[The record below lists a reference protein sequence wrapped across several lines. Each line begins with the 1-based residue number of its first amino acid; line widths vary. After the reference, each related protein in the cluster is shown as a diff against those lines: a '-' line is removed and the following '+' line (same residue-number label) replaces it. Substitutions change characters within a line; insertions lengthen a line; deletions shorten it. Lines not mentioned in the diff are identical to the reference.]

1 MSTSGTYAF
10 GNIQADDIIRE
21 AFERCG
27 IVSDLLDGLK
37 IQSALSSLNFML
49 SQWVNR
55 GLNLWTIEK
64 DMVQMNA
71 GQSTYALPA
80 STVDILEL
88 TAAQVNRLNLDGGVP
103 LSNSGVAANA
113 FDGNPATACTQT
125 APNGFIAWNYGYA
138 QSISYVG
145 VQSNATASYTLSI
158 QYSYDGLSW
167 VDGNQAV
174 TFVYPIGQAIWFVV
188 PAPANASF
196 WRILETG
203 GATLNIQE
211 LYFSVPSV
219 SRLMTRISREEYIA
233 IANKSQQATASS
245 YYVDRTRNPVLNLWP
260 TPDSTYPFMIYN
272 RARQVQDIG
281 TLLNNVDAPQRFY
294 EAIVSG
300 LAASLAVKFA
310 MDRYPILMDLAE
322 RSYSYAAREDTE
334 KVPLRIQPN
343 FISYT

>member
-1 MSTSGTYAF
+1 MSTSGTYTF

-64 DMVQMNA
+64 NMVQMNA
-71 GQSTYALPA
+71 GQSAYALPT

-88 TAAQVNRLNLDGGVP
+88 TAAQVNRLNLTGGVP
-103 LSNSGVAANA
+103 LSSSGVAANA
-113 FDGNPATACTQT
+113 FDDNPGTACTQT
-125 APNGFIAWNYGYA
+125 APNGFISWNYGYS
-138 QSISYVG
+138 QSINYVG

-167 VDGNQAV
+167 IDGNQAV
-174 TFVYPIGQAIWFVV
+174 TSVYPIGQTVWFVV
-188 PAPANASF
+188 PAPVNASF

-233 IANKSQQATASS
+233 IANKSQQAVASS
-245 YYVDRTRNPVLNLWP
+245 YYIDRTKNPVLNLWP

-281 TLLNNVDAPQRFY
+281 ALLNNVDAPQRFY

-300 LAASLAVKFA
+300 LAASLSIKFA
-310 MDRYPILMDLAE
+310 MDRYPVLIDLAE
-322 RSYSYAAREDTE
+322 KSYSYASREDTE
-334 KVPLRIQPN
+334 KVPMRIQPN